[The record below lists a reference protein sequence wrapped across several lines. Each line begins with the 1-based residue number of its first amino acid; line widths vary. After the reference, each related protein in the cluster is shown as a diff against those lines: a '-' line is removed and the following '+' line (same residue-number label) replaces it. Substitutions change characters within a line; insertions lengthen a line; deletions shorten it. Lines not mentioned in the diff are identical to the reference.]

1 MANPIQK
8 LFLPLYR
15 LTHWPDP
22 HTYYQGTYWEVD
34 QMMDRHGV
42 GRDRHRVVLEIGCG
56 DGRTSLKLAQRFH
69 RVIGLEMN
77 ANRLKARPTEQ
88 VRFIVGDAEQ
98 LPLAPQSVDVILS
111 VAVFEHLANPDTTMR
126 RLAQCL
132 RPGGVMIHAMP
143 HWPWK
148 LLQFV
153 LFFPDK
159 LRKHVRGVTRW
170 LAGQRTTRK
179 TEKFI
184 AGSEANNLRRVSR
197 RRWYHA
203 FTPRVHGEYDS
214 HLEETLAWTDRQW
227 IKLYDQAG
235 LRVVDVMAGGFH
247 SPYAFG
253 FKPLARLGGKLGLG
267 AAKFWLVAPQEAS
280 AGNPSRR
287 ERDHPGLPAST
298 KPVMAPRDPAVQGVP
313 H

>member
-98 LPLAPQSVDVILS
+98 LRSRGMTHAVERDEADHH
-111 VAVFEHLANPDTTMR
+111 AVFL
-126 RLAQCL
+126 
-132 RPGGVMIHAMP
+132 
-143 HWPWK
+143 
-148 LLQFV
+148 
-153 LFFPDK
+153 
-159 LRKHVRGVTRW
+159 
-170 LAGQRTTRK
+170 
-179 TEKFI
+179 
-184 AGSEANNLRRVSR
+184 
-197 RRWYHA
+197 
-203 FTPRVHGEYDS
+203 
-214 HLEETLAWTDRQW
+214 
-227 IKLYDQAG
+227 
-235 LRVVDVMAGGFH
+235 
-247 SPYAFG
+247 
-253 FKPLARLGGKLGLG
+253 
-267 AAKFWLVAPQEAS
+267 
-280 AGNPSRR
+280 
-287 ERDHPGLPAST
+287 
-298 KPVMAPRDPAVQGVP
+298 
-313 H
+313 